1 MELKHDCVRNVLL
14 YLENELQIIEF
25 RSTNAIPIGYD
36 QVDIDYA
43 ILKLM
48 DAGFIKGKYSPYV
61 SGGYDIN
68 VSSITWEGHKF
79 LDTIRDNEVWS
90 KTKSI
95 SKSFS
100 SVSLNMISSIATNI
114 ITAKITGQI

>member
-14 YLENELQIIEF
+14 YLEREFEILEF
-25 RSTNAIPIGYD
+25 RSSDSLSLGFE
-36 QVDIDYA
+36 QVDIDYS

-48 DAGFIKGKYSPYV
+48 DAGYITGKYSPMV
-61 SGGYDIN
+61 SGGYSLN
-68 VSSITWEGHKF
+68 VSAITWEGHKF

-95 SKSFS
+95 ARSFS
-100 SVSLNMISSIATNI
+100 SVSLNMISTIATNI